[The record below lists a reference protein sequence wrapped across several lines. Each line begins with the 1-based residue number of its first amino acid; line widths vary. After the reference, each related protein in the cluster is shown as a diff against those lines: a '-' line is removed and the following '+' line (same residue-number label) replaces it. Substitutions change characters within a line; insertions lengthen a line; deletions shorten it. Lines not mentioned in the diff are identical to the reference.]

1 MQPQSFQLVGP
12 LLGRNRV
19 LGHPLDHL
27 KQLRNL
33 VLQLQVVV
41 LGLNRDLVL
50 QLQVVVLGLNRV
62 LGHRLDHLNLVRN
75 L

>member
-1 MQPQSFQLVGP
+1 MQPQTFQLVGP
-12 LLGRNRV
+12 LLGRNRG
-19 LGHPLDHL
+19 LAHPLVHL

-41 LGLNRDLVL
+41 
-50 QLQVVVLGLNRV
+50 VVLGLTRV